1 MLKVQF
7 LTFDLLFIMI
17 QHFLHLTI
25 TMFLFGLVGL
35 FLFRRS
41 LIMVLVALEIILLSV
56 SLNFIVFSL
65 YLDDLQG
72 QLFSLFILTV
82 AGAESSIGLALL
94 VVYHRMTGVVSAFNL
109 TNLKG

>member
-1 MLKVQF
+1 MNFQY
-7 LTFDLLFIMI
+7 TSTEILFILI

-25 TMFLFGLVGL
+25 CMFLFGLLGL

-65 YLDDLQG
+65 YLDDIQG
-72 QLFSLFILTV
+72 QLFSLFILTI

-94 VVYHRMTGVVSAFNL
+94 VVYHRITGVVSAFSL
-109 TNLKG
+109 TNLNG